1 MEGWKCPSSLLTLQ
15 QVVEGSHA
23 NNLTKPI
30 VKFLVLYGDFS
41 KFDISLKLACF
52 GANDVITF

>member
-1 MEGWKCPSSLLTLQ
+1 MEGWNFLTLQ

-23 NNLTKPI
+23 NNLTNPI

-41 KFDISLKLACF
+41 NFDLFLKLVCF
-52 GANDVITF
+52 GANDVTTF